1 VNDAGPLVVGPT
13 GVAVAVLPGA
23 DRVEVGTVPLP
34 AGTEAPPLGAVRVE
48 IKVVGAVPEEQGTVI
63 VVYDITDAVVLAV
76 TDEAAEELALTEE
89 TALVETVVVGVQF
102 GKVKVPL

>member
-1 VNDAGPLVVGPT
+1 LVVGPT
-13 GVAVAVLPGA
+13 GVAVAELPGA
-23 DRVEVGTVPLP
+23 VRVEVGTVPLP

-48 IKVVGAVPEEQGTVI
+48 IEVVGAVPEEQGTVI
-63 VVYDITDAVVLAV
+63 VV